1 MSDIFTTEE
10 LATLSA
16 QVDEQLRELSQ
27 HQSREEYAPGMKKGE
42 TQQFSVHQEE
52 DFPPKQRK
60 AIEDN
65 AKKEAPSF
73 LQEFA
78 DKAKEIICDADSD
91 LRKEYTQF
99 GEVDKVTLLER
110 FAVLLTVM
118 GFSGIALQ
126 VLTVAVAVY
135 IIHIG
140 LKPFANKY
148 CSK

>member
-1 MSDIFTTEE
+1 MLRNPRGDQLRDLGKGYALEVSKRGDTQLF
-10 LATLSA
+10 SA
-16 QVDEQLRELSQ
+16 QQPDDDL
-27 HQSREEYAPGMKKGE
+27 
-42 TQQFSVHQEE
+42 
-52 DFPPKQRK
+52 PPNQRK

-65 AKKEAPSF
+65 TQKEAPSF

-78 DKAKEIICDADSD
+78 DKAKEMLCDADSD
-91 LRKEYTQF
+91 LRKEYEQF

-118 GFSGIALQ
+118 GFSGIGLQ
-126 VLTVAVAVY
+126 VLTVAVTVY

-140 LKPFANKY
+140 LKPFAEKY

>member
-1 MSDIFTTEE
+1 
-10 LATLSA
+10 LA

-27 HQSREEYAPGMKKGE
+27 HKSREEYAPGMKKGE
-42 TQQFSVHQEE
+42 TQKFGVCKE
-52 DFPPKQRK
+52 DDLPHKQRK

-65 AKKEAPSF
+65 TKKEAPSF

-78 DKAKEIICDADSD
+78 DKAKEIICDAESD
-91 LRKEYTQF
+91 LRKEYDLL

-110 FAVLLTVM
+110 LAALFAVM

-140 LKPFANKY
+140 LKPFADKY

>member
-27 HQSREEYAPGMKKGE
+27 HKSREAYAPGMKKGE
-42 TQQFSVHQEE
+42 TQQFSVRKE
-52 DFPPKQRK
+52 DDLLAKQRK

-65 AKKEAPSF
+65 TKKEAPSF

-78 DKAKEIICDADSD
+78 NKAKEIICDADSD
-91 LRKEYTQF
+91 LRKEYAQF

-110 FAVLLTVM
+110 FAVLLAVM

-126 VLTVAVAVY
+126 VLTVAITVF

-140 LKPFANKY
+140 LKPFADKY